1 LDKDFVMVRTRSR
14 PTRGFTLVEIL
25 VVLGIIAILAAL
37 LLPAAMQVV
46 TRARNTAIAMEVTKL
61 ADAVEAYKQDKG
73 DYPPNFRDYQA
84 FIRHVQRC
92 YPKINPTHLNAVVGT
107 VWPGYNTSSPTPPA
121 GAIPKIDEGESLV
134 FWLSCVD
141 NDPRLPFKYISLLA
155 ADTPTLSTG
164 TKPLPPPNPKKYYEF
179 NQSRL
184 ESAEPSGGDGFNSY
198 KAQYCK
204 DTYYLYIDSR
214 SYLECEQFAAY
225 SDAAGNR
232 YASAEEDL
240 PTTNPPTTSM
250 VPTNPHKCA
259 RPYWS
264 DTKMAGTGT
273 TRAQYKP
280 VNPTTYQILCA
291 GQDGDFG
298 LYDKL
303 ETTITPDVK
312 QFPSG
317 FNHSDSRAD
326 YDNITNFSNARR
338 LEDNIPQQ

>member
-1 LDKDFVMVRTRSR
+1 MVRTRSR
-14 PTRGFTLVEIL
+14 PTHGFTLVEIL

-46 TRARNTAIAMEVTKL
+46 TRARNAAIAIEVSQL
-61 ADAVEAYKQDKG
+61 ADAVESYKQDKG
-73 DYPPNFRDYQA
+73 DYPPDFRDYQA

-92 YPKINPTHLNAVVGT
+92 YPKINPAHLNGVVGT

-121 GAIPKIDEGESLV
+121 GAIPTIDEGESLV
-134 FWLSCVD
+134 FWLSMVD
-141 NDPRLPFKYISLLA
+141 NDPRLPFKWIALTSI
-155 ADTPTLSTG
+155 T
-164 TKPLPPPNPKKYYEF
+164 PLPVPNFAIPPNPKKYYEF
-179 NQSRL
+179 DQSRL
-184 ESAEPSGGDGFNSY
+184 ASEEPSGSDRYNSY
-198 KAQYCK
+198 KAKYCK

-214 SYLECEQFAAY
+214 SYLECAQFSAY
-225 SDAAGNR
+225 GTSVDPFGDR

-264 DTKMAGTGT
+264 DTLIAPSGT
-273 TRAQYKP
+273 TRARHKP
-280 VNPTTYQILCA
+280 ANATTFQILCA
-291 GQDGDFG
+291 GQDGEFG

-317 FNHSDSRAD
+317 FNYSDSRAD
-326 YDNITNFSNARR
+326 HDNITNFSNGRR